1 MNKTLLFLIFGTVS
15 VLLSVIIISIGPI
28 TYQKLDKKWG
38 YQNCEL
44 LSDQIKL
51 LKEDVTKLKAMKN
64 LCYRQKAMYNL
75 EYSAFIIN
83 IVLCFVCADLA
94 LIHYLGFGKEFEVK
108 TGIIGL
114 ISGIIGF
121 VLTLVYICYSGYIFT
136 NDVAY
141 MSLNIN
147 DNTFSFDETNAIVKL
162 YSNGAKYKWEVHD
175 DDTTN
180 YPNGGIY
187 VTEYENDRSDFSNY
201 IRYKDLG
208 KKQYNYNSDYYKDY
222 NKYDDQDKDENKCKL
237 QNSDSTLSGSGSPLA
252 VGEPKIVL
260 INAKDDL
267 QNTDC
272 KNLYCNPKTDTT
284 NKELYDRWLTVL
296 ILACFVLLCNLGLA
310 FFGLM
315 QCSNFGENSKI

>member
-28 TYQKLDKKWG
+28 TNQKFKNKSWG

-51 LKEDVTKLKAMKN
+51 LKDDITKLKAMKN

-83 IVLCFVCADLA
+83 IVICFVCADLA
-94 LIHYLGFGKEFEVK
+94 LIHYFGFGKEFEVK

-121 VLTLVYICYSGYIFT
+121 VLALVYICYSGYIFT

-141 MSLNIN
+141 MSIYISG
-147 DNTFSFDETNAIVKL
+147 NTFNFDESNAIVKL
-162 YSNGAKYKWEVHD
+162 YSNGAKYKWEQYNCYNF
-175 DDTTN
+175 N
-180 YPNGGIY
+180 YLYGGIY
-187 VTEYENDRSDFSNY
+187 INEYENDRSDFSNF

-208 KKQYNYNSDYYKDY
+208 KKQYNYNSDYYKNY
-222 NKYDDQDKDENKCKL
+222 NKYDDQDKDENKCPL
-237 QNSDSTLSGSGSPLA
+237 QNRDSTGLNTGN
-252 VGEPKIVL
+252 PKIILTNSKKVR
-260 INAKDDL
+260 
-267 QNTDC
+267 QPTSC
-272 KNLYCNPKTDTT
+272 QNLYCTPETDTK

-315 QCSNFGENSKI
+315 QCSNFGSNPNI